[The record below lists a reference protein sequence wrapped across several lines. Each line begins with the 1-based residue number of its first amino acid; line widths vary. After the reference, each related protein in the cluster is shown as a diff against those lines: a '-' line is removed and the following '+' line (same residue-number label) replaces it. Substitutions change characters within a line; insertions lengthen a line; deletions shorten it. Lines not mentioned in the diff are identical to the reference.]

1 MRIVMS
7 EEKKAFK
14 SELKLDFTSVA
25 DIDYFYKNLDKLS
38 DENSGAIGGGMAD
51 FLPVTGLFKLNKR
64 NLTRMPSPKVD
75 NNLNDD
81 ELGMAKMFFSAATYK
96 TVYHF
101 PGKVKKATMSGAEI
115 DGKTVTINNS
125 FLDLMEG
132 KAKMEGEIKFKKR

>member
-1 MRIVMS
+1 
-7 EEKKAFK
+7 
-14 SELKLDFTSVA
+14 
-25 DIDYFYKNLDKLS
+25 
-38 DENSGAIGGGMAD
+38 
-51 FLPVTGLFKLNKR
+51 
-64 NLTRMPSPKVD
+64 MPSPKVD

-81 ELGMAKMFFSAATYK
+81 ELGMAKMFFSAASYK